1 MIHHKPIG
9 NAIPLLCRNWS
20 IGRSRPGN
28 MCNPRMKSNV
38 VSRSVFLDFL
48 PRSCKAVATVAK
60 GLVMIGMVATVAVAT
75 PAEANPKYSGIVID
89 AKTGKVLYSEDADAL
104 RYPASLTKMMT
115 LYLTFE
121 ALEAGKI
128 RLNTRVPFSKNASSE
143 PPTKLGVGVG
153 KSITVEQAML
163 GLITRSAND
172 ASTALAEFLGGSE
185 ERFARM
191 MTQKARALGMTRTV
205 YRNANGLP
213 NTAQVTTAR
222 DQARLGIA
230 LRQHFP
236 QYYDYFSVQSFRFG
250 KQVIRGHNRLLG
262 TVRGVDGIKTGYTRA
277 SGYNLVTSAVADGRS
292 VVGVVI
298 GGRSGA
304 SRDQQ
309 MRKLIATY
317 MPKASRRGSG
327 DLIAET
333 KDAPTLTAETAGK
346 AATASVTGSLDL
358 PENGP
363 VPTYRYNES
372 RIETA
377 YAATS
382 ASASEVVGK
391 RALAATLKI
400 QRDAA
405 VPPEELTEQGDTSGS
420 LDELTTSSTVASA
433 ASETMPSGW
442 VIQIGATPDKGQAQD
457 LLSKAKDQGG
467 KALSSAQPFTVA
479 VNSGSQQLYRA
490 RFGGFDNQDRATAA
504 CKALKRKGF
513 ACWASQQ

>member
-1 MIHHKPIG
+1 
-9 NAIPLLCRNWS
+9 
-20 IGRSRPGN
+20 
-28 MCNPRMKSNV
+28 MKSNV

-48 PRSCKAVATVAK
+48 PRSCQAIATAAK
-60 GLVMIGMVATVAVAT
+60 GLVMIGMVTTIVVAT
-75 PAEANPKYSGIVID
+75 PAQAAPKYAGIVID

-128 RLNTRVPFSKNASSE
+128 RLNTRVPFSKNAASE
-143 PPTKLGVGVG
+143 PPTKLGVGTG
-153 KSITVEQAML
+153 NSITVEQAML

-185 ERFARM
+185 ERFARI

-236 QYYDYFSVQSFRFG
+236 QYYSYFSVRSFRFG
-250 KQVIRGHNRLLG
+250 KQTINGHNRLLG
-262 TVRGVDGIKTGYTRA
+262 SVRGVDGIKTGYTRA

-292 VVGVVI
+292 VVGVVL
-298 GGRSGA
+298 GGRSGGA
-304 SRDQQ
+304 RDQQ
-309 MRKLIATY
+309 MRKLIAAY
-317 MPKASRRGSG
+317 MPKASRRGGG

-333 KDAPTLTAETAGK
+333 KDAPTLTAEVASK
-346 AATASVTGSLDL
+346 ATTASVAGGLDL

-382 ASASEVVGK
+382 NEASEIVGK
-391 RALAATLKI
+391 RALAATLKL
-400 QRDAA
+400 QRDSA
-405 VPPEELTEQGDTSGS
+405 VPPEELTEQGDAGG
-420 LDELTTSSTVASA
+420 DIDKLTTSSTVAA
-433 ASETMPSGW
+433 VASESVPSGW
-442 VIQIGATPDKGQAQD
+442 VIQIGATPDAGQAQA

-467 KALSSAQPFTVA
+467 KALSRATPFTVA

-490 RFGGFDNQDRATAA
+490 RFGGFDNQDRAAAA

>member
-1 MIHHKPIG
+1 
-9 NAIPLLCRNWS
+9 
-20 IGRSRPGN
+20 
-28 MCNPRMKSNV
+28 MKSNV
-38 VSRSVFLDFL
+38 VSRSVFRDFL
-48 PRSCKAVATVAK
+48 PRSRQAVANAAK
-60 GLVMIGMVATVAVAT
+60 GLVMIGMVATVAFAT
-75 PAEANPKYSGIVID
+75 PAAAAPKYAGIVID
-89 AKTGKVLYSEDADAL
+89 AKTGKVLYSEDADEL

-128 RLNTRVPFSKNASSE
+128 RLNTKVPFSKNAASE
-143 PPTKLGVGVG
+143 PPTKLGVGTG
-153 KSITVEQAML
+153 RSITVEQAIL

-185 ERFARM
+185 ERFARI

-236 QYYDYFSVQSFRFG
+236 QYYDYFSTSSFRFG

-277 SGYNLVTSAVADGRS
+277 SGYNLVTSAIADGRS
-292 VVGVVI
+292 VVGVVM
-298 GGRSGA
+298 GGRSGG

-309 MRKLIATY
+309 MRKLIAAY
-317 MPKASRRGSG
+317 MPKASRRGGG

-333 KDAPTLTAETAGK
+333 KDAPTLTAEVATQAV
-346 AATASVTGSLDL
+346 TASVRGGGLDL

-382 ASASEVVGK
+382 ATASEVVGK

-400 QRDAA
+400 QREAA
-405 VPPEELTEQGDTSGS
+405 VPPEELTEQGDTGGV
-420 LDELTTSSTVASA
+420 DELTTSAV
-433 ASETMPSGW
+433 SETALSGW
-442 VIQIGATPDKGQAQD
+442 VIQIGATPDRDQAQK
-457 LLSKAKDQGG
+457 LLSKAQDQGG
-467 KALSSAQPFTVA
+467 KALSSAKPFTVA
-479 VNSGSQQLYRA
+479 VNSGSEQLYRA
-490 RFGGFDNQDRATAA
+490 RFGGFDNQDRAATA
-504 CKALKRKGF
+504 CKVLKRKGF

>member
-1 MIHHKPIG
+1 
-9 NAIPLLCRNWS
+9 
-20 IGRSRPGN
+20 
-28 MCNPRMKSNV
+28 
-38 VSRSVFLDFL
+38 
-48 PRSCKAVATVAK
+48 
-60 GLVMIGMVATVAVAT
+60 MVAATAAVAT
-75 PAEANPKYSGIVID
+75 PAQANPKYAGIVID
-89 AKTGKVLYSEDADAL
+89 AKTGKVLYSDSADEL
-104 RYPASLTKMMT
+104 RFPASLTKMMT

-128 RLNTRVPFSKNASSE
+128 KLNTRVPFSKNAASE

-153 KSITVEQAML
+153 NSITVEQAML

-172 ASTALAEFLGGSE
+172 ASTALAEMLGGSE

-213 NTAQVTTAR
+213 NSAQVTTAR

-236 QYYDYFSVQSFRFG
+236 QYYDYFSVRSFRFG
-250 KQVIRGHNRLLG
+250 KQTINGHNRLLG
-262 TVRGVDGIKTGYTRA
+262 SVRGVDGIKTGYTRA
-277 SGYNLVTSAVADGRS
+277 SGYNLVTSAQADGRS

-304 SRDQQ
+304 ARDQQ

-317 MPKASRRGSG
+317 MPQASRRSNGE
-327 DLIAET
+327 LIAQT
-333 KDAPTLTAETAGK
+333 KAAPTLTAEVAST
-346 AATASVTGSLDL
+346 AATASVAGGLDL

-363 VPTYRYNES
+363 VPSYRYEES

-377 YAATS
+377 YAATTERS
-382 ASASEVVGK
+382 SEVVGK
-391 RALAATLKI
+391 RALAATLKV
-400 QRDAA
+400 QRDA
-405 VPPEELTEQGDTSGS
+405 VLPPEDLSGQGDGGAV
-420 LDELTTSSTVASA
+420 DQLTTSAVAKA
-433 ASETMPSGW
+433 TQALPAGW
-442 VIQIGATPDKGQAQD
+442 VIQIGATPDQDQAQK
-457 LLSKAKDQGG
+457 LLAKAKDQGG
-467 KALSSAQPFTVA
+467 RALSAATPFTVA
-479 VNSGSQQLYRA
+479 VNSGSAQLYRA
-490 RFGGFDNQDRATAA
+490 RFGGFDNQDRAAAA

>member
-1 MIHHKPIG
+1 
-9 NAIPLLCRNWS
+9 
-20 IGRSRPGN
+20 
-28 MCNPRMKSNV
+28 MKSSL
-38 VSRSVFLDFL
+38 VSPTVFLDFL
-48 PRSCKAVATVAK
+48 PRSVQAFAKAAK
-60 GLVMIGMVATVAVAT
+60 SLVMVGMVAATAAVAT
-75 PAEANPKYSGIVID
+75 PAQANPKYAGIVID
-89 AKTGKVLYSEDADAL
+89 AKTGKVLYSDSADEL
-104 RYPASLTKMMT
+104 RFPASLTKMMT

-128 RLNTRVPFSKNASSE
+128 KLNTRVPFSKNAASE

-153 KSITVEQAML
+153 NSITVEQAML

-172 ASTALAEFLGGSE
+172 ASTALAEMLGGSE

-213 NTAQVTTAR
+213 NSAQVTTAR

-236 QYYDYFSVQSFRFG
+236 QYYDYFSVRSFRFG
-250 KQVIRGHNRLLG
+250 KQTINGHNRLLG
-262 TVRGVDGIKTGYTRA
+262 SVRGVDGIKTGYTRA
-277 SGYNLVTSAVADGRS
+277 SGYNLVTSAQADGRS

-304 SRDQQ
+304 ARDQQ

-317 MPKASRRGSG
+317 MPQASRRSNGE
-327 DLIAET
+327 LIAQT
-333 KDAPTLTAETAGK
+333 KAAPTLTAEVAST
-346 AATASVTGSLDL
+346 AATASVAGGLDL

-363 VPTYRYNES
+363 VPSYRYEES

-377 YAATS
+377 YAATTERS
-382 ASASEVVGK
+382 SEVVGK
-391 RALAATLKI
+391 RALAATLKV
-400 QRDAA
+400 QRDA
-405 VPPEELTEQGDTSGS
+405 VLPPEDLSGQGDGGAV
-420 LDELTTSSTVASA
+420 DQLTTSAVAKA
-433 ASETMPSGW
+433 TQALPAGW
-442 VIQIGATPDKGQAQD
+442 VIQIGATPDQDQAQK
-457 LLSKAKDQGG
+457 LLAKAKDQGG
-467 KALSSAQPFTVA
+467 RALSAATPFTVA
-479 VNSGSQQLYRA
+479 VNSGSAQLYRA
-490 RFGGFDNQDRATAA
+490 RFGGFDNQDRAAAA

>member
-1 MIHHKPIG
+1 
-9 NAIPLLCRNWS
+9 
-20 IGRSRPGN
+20 
-28 MCNPRMKSNV
+28 MKSSL
-38 VSRSVFLDFL
+38 VSPTVFLDFL
-48 PRSCKAVATVAK
+48 PRSVQAIANAAK
-60 GLVMIGMVATVAVAT
+60 SLVMVGIVAATATVAT
-75 PAEANPKYSGIVID
+75 PAQANPKYAGIVID
-89 AKTGKVLYSEDADAL
+89 AKTGKVLYSDSADEL
-104 RYPASLTKMMT
+104 RFPASLTKMMT

-128 RLNTRVPFSKNASSE
+128 KLNTRVPFSKNAASE

-153 KSITVEQAML
+153 NSITVEQAML

-172 ASTALAEFLGGSE
+172 ASTALAEMLGGSE

-213 NTAQVTTAR
+213 NSAQVTTAR

-236 QYYDYFSVQSFRFG
+236 QYYDYFSVRSFRFG
-250 KQVIRGHNRLLG
+250 KQTINGHNRLLG
-262 TVRGVDGIKTGYTRA
+262 SVRGVDGIKTGYTRA
-277 SGYNLVTSAVADGRS
+277 SGYNLVTSAQADGRS

-304 SRDQQ
+304 ARDQQ

-317 MPKASRRGSG
+317 MPQASRRGSG
-327 DLIAET
+327 DLIAQT
-333 KDAPTLTAETAGK
+333 KAAPTLTAEVAST
-346 AATASVTGSLDL
+346 AATASVAGGLDL

-363 VPTYRYNES
+363 VPSYRYQES

-377 YAATS
+377 YAATTESS
-382 ASASEVVGK
+382 AEVVGK
-391 RALAATLKI
+391 RALAATLKV
-400 QRDAA
+400 QRDA
-405 VPPEELTEQGDTSGS
+405 VLPPEDLTEQGGGVDQ
-420 LDELTTSSTVASA
+420 LTTSAVAKA
-433 ASETMPSGW
+433 TQALPAGW
-442 VIQIGATPDKGQAQD
+442 VIQIGATPDQDQAQK
-457 LLSKAKDQGG
+457 LLAKAKDQGG
-467 KALSSAQPFTVA
+467 RALSAATPFTVA
-479 VNSGSQQLYRA
+479 VNSGSAQLYRA
-490 RFGGFDNQDRATAA
+490 RFGGFDNQDRAAAA

>member
-1 MIHHKPIG
+1 
-9 NAIPLLCRNWS
+9 
-20 IGRSRPGN
+20 
-28 MCNPRMKSNV
+28 MKSNV

-48 PRSCKAVATVAK
+48 PRSCQAFAIAAK

-128 RLNTRVPFSKNASSE
+128 RLDTRVPFSKNAASE
-143 PPTKLGVGVG
+143 PPTKLGVGAG
-153 KSITVEQAML
+153 NSITVEQAML

-236 QYYDYFSVQSFRFG
+236 QYYDYFSVRSFRFG
-250 KQVIRGHNRLLG
+250 KQTINGHNRLLG

-304 SRDQQ
+304 ARDQQ

-333 KDAPTLTAETAGK
+333 KDAPTLTAEVASK
-346 AATASVTGSLDL
+346 ATTASVSGGLDL

-363 VPTYRYNES
+363 IPTYRYNEA

-382 ASASEVVGK
+382 SSEVVGK

-405 VPPEELTEQGDTSGS
+405 VPPADLTEQGDTGGS
-420 LDELTTSSTVASA
+420 LDELTTSSTVVSNAV
-433 ASETMPSGW
+433 PSGW

-457 LLSKAKDQGG
+457 LLAKAKSQGG

-479 VNSGSQQLYRA
+479 VNSGSQQLFRA
-490 RFGGFDNQDRATAA
+490 RFGGFDNQNGATAA
-504 CKALKRKGF
+504 CNALKRKGF

>member
-1 MIHHKPIG
+1 
-9 NAIPLLCRNWS
+9 
-20 IGRSRPGN
+20 
-28 MCNPRMKSNV
+28 MKSSL
-38 VSRSVFLDFL
+38 VSPTVFLDFL
-48 PRSCKAVATVAK
+48 PRSVQAFAKAAK
-60 GLVMIGMVATVAVAT
+60 SLVMVGMVAATAAVAT
-75 PAEANPKYSGIVID
+75 PAQANPKYAGIVID
-89 AKTGKVLYSEDADAL
+89 AKTGKVLYSDSADEL
-104 RYPASLTKMMT
+104 RFPASLTKMMT

-128 RLNTRVPFSKNASSE
+128 KLNTRVPFSKNAASE

-153 KSITVEQAML
+153 NSITVEQAML

-172 ASTALAEFLGGSE
+172 ASTALAEMLGGSE

-213 NTAQVTTAR
+213 NSAQVTTAR

-236 QYYDYFSVQSFRFG
+236 QYYDYFSVRSFRFG
-250 KQVIRGHNRLLG
+250 KQTINGHNRLLG
-262 TVRGVDGIKTGYTRA
+262 SVRGVDGIKTGYTRA
-277 SGYNLVTSAVADGRS
+277 SGYNLVTSAQADGRS

-304 SRDQQ
+304 ARDQQ

-317 MPKASRRGSG
+317 MPQASRRGNG
-327 DLIAET
+327 ELIAQT
-333 KDAPTLTAETAGK
+333 KAAPTLTAEVAST
-346 AATASVTGSLDL
+346 AATASVAGGLDL

-363 VPTYRYNES
+363 VPSYRYEES

-377 YAATS
+377 YAATTERS
-382 ASASEVVGK
+382 SEVVGK
-391 RALAATLKI
+391 RALAATLKV
-400 QRDAA
+400 QRDA
-405 VPPEELTEQGDTSGS
+405 VLPPEDLSGQGDGGAV
-420 LDELTTSSTVASA
+420 DQLTTSAVAKA
-433 ASETMPSGW
+433 TQALPAGW
-442 VIQIGATPDKGQAQD
+442 VIQIGATPDQDQAQK
-457 LLSKAKDQGG
+457 LLAKAKDQGG
-467 KALSSAQPFTVA
+467 RALSAATPFTVA
-479 VNSGSQQLYRA
+479 VNSGSAQLYRA
-490 RFGGFDNQDRATAA
+490 RFGGFDNQDRAAAA

>member
-1 MIHHKPIG
+1 
-9 NAIPLLCRNWS
+9 
-20 IGRSRPGN
+20 
-28 MCNPRMKSNV
+28 MKSSL
-38 VSRSVFLDFL
+38 VSPTVFLDFL
-48 PRSCKAVATVAK
+48 PRSVQAFAKAAK
-60 GLVMIGMVATVAVAT
+60 SLVMVGMVAATAAVAT
-75 PAEANPKYSGIVID
+75 PAQANPKYAGIVID
-89 AKTGKVLYSEDADAL
+89 AKTGKVLYSDSADEL
-104 RYPASLTKMMT
+104 RFPASLTKMMT

-128 RLNTRVPFSKNASSE
+128 KLNTRVPFSKNAASE

-153 KSITVEQAML
+153 NSITVEQAML

-172 ASTALAEFLGGSE
+172 ASTALAEMLGGSE

-213 NTAQVTTAR
+213 NSAQVTTAR

-236 QYYDYFSVQSFRFG
+236 QYYDYFSVRSFRFG
-250 KQVIRGHNRLLG
+250 KQTINGHNRLLG
-262 TVRGVDGIKTGYTRA
+262 SVRGVDGIKTGYTRA
-277 SGYNLVTSAVADGRS
+277 SGYNLVTSAQADGRS

-304 SRDQQ
+304 ARDQQ

-317 MPKASRRGSG
+317 MPQASRRGNG
-327 DLIAET
+327 ELIAQT
-333 KDAPTLTAETAGK
+333 KAAPTLTAEVAST
-346 AATASVTGSLDL
+346 AATASVAGGLDL

-363 VPTYRYNES
+363 VPSYRYEES

-377 YAATS
+377 YAATTERS
-382 ASASEVVGK
+382 SEVVGK
-391 RALAATLKI
+391 RALAATLKL
-400 QRDAA
+400 QRDA
-405 VPPEELTEQGDTSGS
+405 VLPPEDLSGQGDGGAV
-420 LDELTTSSTVASA
+420 DQLTTSAVAKA
-433 ASETMPSGW
+433 TQALPAGW
-442 VIQIGATPDKGQAQD
+442 VIQIGATPDQDQAQK
-457 LLSKAKDQGG
+457 LLAKAKDQGG
-467 KALSSAQPFTVA
+467 RALSAATPFTVA
-479 VNSGSQQLYRA
+479 VNSGSAQLYRA
-490 RFGGFDNQDRATAA
+490 RFGGFDNQDRAAAA

>member
-1 MIHHKPIG
+1 
-9 NAIPLLCRNWS
+9 
-20 IGRSRPGN
+20 
-28 MCNPRMKSNV
+28 MCNPRLKSNV
-38 VSRSVFLDFL
+38 VSRSAILDFL
-48 PRSCKAVATVAK
+48 PRSCQAVAHAAK
-60 GLVMIGMVATVAVAT
+60 GLVMIGMVATVAFAS
-75 PAEANPKYSGIVID
+75 PAAAAPEYAGIVID
-89 AKTGKVLYSEDADAL
+89 AKSGKVLYSEDADAL

-128 RLNTRVPFSKNASSE
+128 RLNTRVPFSKNASGE
-143 PPTKLGVGVG
+143 PPTKLGVRPGN
-153 KSITVEQAML
+153 SITVEQAIL

-185 ERFARM
+185 ERFARI

-205 YRNANGLP
+205 YRNAHGLP

-236 QYYDYFSVQSFRFG
+236 QYYSFFSTGSFRFG

-262 TVRGVDGIKTGYTRA
+262 NVRGVDGIKTGYTRA

-292 VVGVVI
+292 IVAVVI

-309 MRKLIATY
+309 MRKLIAAY
-317 MPKASRRGSG
+317 MPKASRRGGG

-333 KDAPTLTAETAGK
+333 KDAPTLTAEVATK
-346 AATASVTGSLDL
+346 AVTASVSGGLDL

-377 YAATS
+377 YAATGSS
-382 ASASEVVGK
+382 AEVVGK
-391 RALAATLKI
+391 RALAATLKV
-400 QRDAA
+400 QRDAV
-405 VPPEELTEQGDTSGS
+405 VPPEDLTEQGDTS
-420 LDELTTSSTVASA
+420 DAVDRLTTSAV
-433 ASETMPSGW
+433 SETVPSGW
-442 VIQIGATPDKGQAQD
+442 VIQIGATPDRDQARK
-457 LLSKAKDQGG
+457 LLEKAQDQGG
-467 KALSSAQPFTVA
+467 KSLSSAKPFTVA
-479 VNSGSQQLYRA
+479 VNSGSEQLFRA
-490 RFGGFDNQDRATAA
+490 RFGGFDNQDRAAAA
-504 CKALKRKGF
+504 CKVLKRKGF

>member
-1 MIHHKPIG
+1 
-9 NAIPLLCRNWS
+9 
-20 IGRSRPGN
+20 

-38 VSRSVFLDFL
+38 VSRSVFRDFL
-48 PRSCKAVATVAK
+48 PRSRQAFAAAAK
-60 GLVMIGMVATVAVAT
+60 SLVMVGMVATVAFAT

-89 AKTGKVLYSEDADAL
+89 AKSGKVLYSEDADAL

-128 RLNTRVPFSKNASSE
+128 RLNSRVPVSKNASRE
-143 PPTKLGVGVG
+143 PPSKLGVGAG
-153 KSITVEQAML
+153 NSLTVEQAIQAL
-163 GLITRSAND
+163 VTRSAND
-172 ASTALAEFLGGSE
+172 VATALGEFMGGSE
-185 ERFARM
+185 ERFARI

-205 YRNANGLP
+205 YRNAHGLP

-236 QYYDYFSVQSFRFG
+236 QYYDYFSTRSFRFG
-250 KQVIRGHNRLLG
+250 NQVIGNHNRLLG
-262 TVRGVDGIKTGYTRA
+262 NVRGVDGIKTGYTRA

-309 MRKLIATY
+309 MRKLIAAY
-317 MPKASRRGSG
+317 LPKASRRGGG

-333 KDAPTLTAETAGK
+333 KSAPTLTTEVASRT
-346 AATASVTGSLDL
+346 ATASVSGGLDL

-363 VPTYRYNES
+363 IPTYRYNES
-372 RIETA
+372 RIENA
-377 YAATS
+377 YAATTDRS
-382 ASASEVVGK
+382 SEVVGK
-391 RALAATLKI
+391 RALAATLKL
-400 QRDAA
+400 QRDSA
-405 VPPEELTEQGDTSGS
+405 VPPEELTEQGDTSGV
-420 LDELTTSSTVASA
+420 DKLTTSSTTAAA
-433 ASETMPSGW
+433 ASQATPSGW
-442 VIQIGATPDKGQAQD
+442 VIQIGATPDQDQAQV
-457 LLSKAKDQGG
+457 LLAKAKDQGG
-467 KALSSAQPFTVA
+467 RALSSATPFTVA

-490 RFGGFDNQDRATAA
+490 RFGGFDNQNGATAA